1 MIRVLDFS
9 LLADESSTPNYSDD
23 LISRLEPM
31 PETIA
36 RARSAAMFAQQ
47 AEKQPT
53 PWLAAAFVR
62 AALAELHSMEEM
74 QGIDRPGAK
83 TVKIADQRNPLL
95 HVLIL
100 LRHLNIHVKAV
111 SVTSESS
118 PILLDGLQICFDG
131 QSLMWSV
138 LVVTDLSSGDLAAL
152 NNGKHYSAKDL
163 DQCVAWFERH
173 QQSCGV
179 GGLIAQGVAAL
190 TVQLCNQHGL

>member
-9 LLADESSTPNYSDD
+9 ILADESSIPDYSDE

-47 AEKQPT
+47 AEKQAT

-62 AALAELHSMEEM
+62 AALAELCSMEEM
-74 QGIDRPGAK
+74 QNVDKPGA
-83 TVKIADQRNPLL
+83 TSVKIADQRNPLL
-95 HVLIL
+95 HLLVL
-100 LRHLNIHVKAV
+100 LRHLNVHVKAV
-111 SVTSESS
+111 SVTCESS
-118 PILLDGLQICFDG
+118 PILLDGLQICFNG
-131 QSLMWSV
+131 QPLMWSV
-138 LVVTDLSSGDLAAL
+138 LVVTDLSSSDLAAL

-163 DQCVAWFERH
+163 DECVAWFERR

-179 GGLIAQGVAAL
+179 GKIIAQGIAAFAM
-190 TVQLCNQHGL
+190 QLCIQHGL